1 LIGSLAYREENTEE
15 YMFQRSGSGIRRS
28 VVMAASV
35 AVFGMMAA
43 MVGSA
48 VAADKDGVQEEHLN
62 TVSNCSANQDSSN
75 TRKCGDTERE
85 PRAEPKHV
93 DPPAGPPAGPPT

>member
-1 LIGSLAYREENTEE
+1 
-15 YMFQRSGSGIRRS
+15 MFQRSGSGIRRS

>member
-1 LIGSLAYREENTEE
+1 
-15 YMFQRSGSGIRRS
+15 
-28 VVMAASV
+28 MAASV

-43 MVGSA
+43 MAGSA
-48 VAADKDGVQEEHLN
+48 VAADKDGVQEEGLN

-85 PRAEPKHV
+85 PRAGAEARR
-93 DPPAGPPAGPPT
+93 PAGGPPAGPPT